1 VTESSRKA
9 GAGKLNKMARE
20 YCLRDAL
27 EPTRTVESPSGP
39 GGRLGV
45 DGFGNRLVCAGISG
59 VRATGSK
66 NCWIA
71 ILMVVA
77 CFWAPSFGQ
86 TLRPANSQVGHDFWG
101 FKEGAPGDVHAL
113 AQTRDGFLW
122 LGGPAGLFRFDGIQF
137 DPFHS
142 PFGDQLLST
151 YIFTLF
157 APRSGGLWIGYA
169 FGGFS
174 FLNDGKVTNYGG
186 ETASTTGNVRNFAQG
201 KDGVVWAATS
211 TGLWRFDHSH
221 WQHIGPETGL
231 PSGPIVVV
239 QFDREGTLWALTYTV
254 DPSIGSRL
262 AYLRMGSR
270 QFHMTRSKLFF
281 TGFTLDAERH
291 VMTSP
296 KNKDLFDDTG
306 INADDRPPAYPLFRR
321 ACSQIID
328 RTGSVWIFPAQP
340 VVLRLPASELSS
352 DAVDKASATKTETY
366 DVNPYQS
373 AELVD
378 REGNVWLSDQKG
390 LHRYFYSP
398 LTGQALPKSA
408 EGSESFTV
416 TPDEDGAVWITGGTS
431 VGKVFDIYLVGPAQV
446 KARKGPGL
454 VLFAYRGRDKTTW
467 FGSSTGLWHLVRDNL
482 LRVDLPREMADQA
495 QFLQTITQD
504 RSGAMW
510 VSFGRHGLYRLA
522 DDAWTPYGGRQDLP
536 KTGVLIEFTDSLSR
550 VWFGYTKNT
559 LAVLDGDRVQVFG
572 PNDGLRVGNIMAIY
586 GRGSEIWIGGE
597 FGLWQFDHGRF
608 HEIHATN
615 EQWLRGISGIV
626 ETANGDLWLNG
637 LGGIFHVRQSEMS
650 EALTNSAYQVKGEHF
665 GRRDGVPG
673 VAFQARP
680 LKSAIE
686 GTDGRVWFTGSTGVA
701 WLDPTRSEE
710 KVPPPITIQSVS
722 ADDKS
727 YQLASPLKF
736 PAHTSSVQINYAA
749 VSLSDPETIRFR
761 YKLQETDKGW
771 HEVSAADPVSYRN
784 LAPGSYHFSVSATD
798 INGAWSDKVATAEFT
813 ILPAFYQT
821 AWFITLCIVSAITLA
836 YKLYILRVRQLA
848 RQYGMRER
856 LLQLEAEL
864 AHVNRVS
871 MLGVMAAS
879 LAHEIK
885 QPIAAAITSANS
897 CIEWLAHEP
906 PNLDRARAAAAR
918 IDKYGNRAAEI
929 IDHIRSFYKKSPP
942 QRELVNVN
950 SIIQEIL
957 TLLQDEACKC
967 SVVMRTDLSAEL
979 PEIKVDRVQLQQVFM
994 NLILNGIEAMKD
1006 PGGELKV
1013 KSEVQDGQLQFSVSD
1028 TGVGLP
1034 AEKADQIFSA
1044 FFTTKPQGS
1053 GMGLAIS
1060 RSIVESHGGQL
1071 WATANDGRG
1080 ATFHFTLPVQTTESS
1095 PLVA

>member
-1 VTESSRKA
+1 MEINNEERRNRCRRVCTIRTANLNLGPNAIARLLRNMCVPMS
-9 GAGKLNKMARE
+9 KLKFVLLCTILAVL
-20 YCLRDAL
+20 C
-27 EPTRTVESPSGP
+27 PS
-39 GGRLGV
+39 L
-45 DGFGNRLVCAGISG
+45 FGQ
-59 VRATGSK
+59 
-66 NCWIA
+66 
-71 ILMVVA
+71 
-77 CFWAPSFGQ
+77 APSAAA
-86 TLRPANSQVGHDFWG
+86 LQVGHDFWG

-137 DPFHS
+137 DMFHS

-157 APRSGGLWIGYA
+157 APPSGGLWIGYA

-186 ETASTTGNVRNFAQG
+186 ETASATGNVRNFAQG
-201 KDGVVWAATS
+201 KDGVVWAATT
-211 TGLWRFDHSH
+211 TGLWRFDRSH

-254 DPSIGSRL
+254 DPSIGTQL
-262 AYLRMGSR
+262 AYLRRGSR
-270 QFHMTRSKLFF
+270 QFHMTRSNLFF
-281 TGFTLDAERH
+281 TGFTLDVEQH

-296 KNKDLFDDTG
+296 KNKDLFVDTG

-321 ACSQIID
+321 ACNQIID

-378 REGNVWLSDQKG
+378 REGNVWLGDQKG

-408 EGSESFTV
+408 EGSEIFTV
-416 TPDEDGAVWITGGTS
+416 TPDEDGAVWITGGSS
-431 VGKVFDIYLVGPAQV
+431 VGKVFDIYLVGHAQV

-454 VLFAYRGRDKTTW
+454 VLFAYRARDKTTW
-467 FGSSTGLWHLVRDNL
+467 FGSSTGLWHLVRDTL

-495 QFLQTITQD
+495 QFLQTITED

-536 KTGVLIEFTDSLSR
+536 KTGVVIEFTDSLGR

-572 PNDGLRVGNIMAIY
+572 PSDGLRVGNITAIY

-597 FGLWQFDHGRF
+597 FGLRQFDHGLF

-637 LGGIFHVRQSEMS
+637 LGGIFHVRRSEMS
-650 EALTNSAYQVKGEHF
+650 EALKNSAYQVKGEHF

-686 GTDGRVWFTGSTGVA
+686 GTDGRIWFTGSTGVA

-722 ADDKS
+722 ADDKN
-727 YQLASPLKF
+727 YQLASALKF
-736 PAHTSSVQINYAA
+736 PAHTASVQITYSAI
-749 VSLSDPETIRFR
+749 SLSDPETIQFR
-761 YKLQETDKGW
+761 YKLQETDKDW
-771 HEVSAADPVSYRN
+771 HEASVASPVSYRN
-784 LAPGSYHFSVSATD
+784 LAPGSYHFSVNATD
-798 INGAWSDKVATAEFT
+798 TNGVWSDAVATAKFT

-821 AWFITLCIVSAITLA
+821 QWFLFLCVMTAAAL
-836 YKLYILRVRQLA
+836 LYLFFLLRVRQVAQQVGGRMEARLA
-848 RQYGMRER
+848 ERERIARDLHDTLLQGVQGLILKVHAGLRQIPTEVPGRQTIEKALDYGDQVVAEGRDRVRDLRSTAGLRDLSSAFQRVADEMRQDSLASVKTVVEGRQRELHPVVLAESYSIGREALVNALSHSEGQHVEVEITYDAKQFRVRVRDDGRGIDPGILEKGSRDGHWGLLGMRER
-856 LLQLEAEL
+856 AQK
-864 AHVNRVS
+864 
-871 MLGVMAAS
+871 
-879 LAHEIK
+879 I
-885 QPIAAAITSANS
+885 
-897 CIEWLAHEP
+897 
-906 PNLDRARAAAAR
+906 
-918 IDKYGNRAAEI
+918 
-929 IDHIRSFYKKSPP
+929 
-942 QRELVNVN
+942 
-950 SIIQEIL
+950 
-957 TLLQDEACKC
+957 
-967 SVVMRTDLSAEL
+967 
-979 PEIKVDRVQLQQVFM
+979 
-994 NLILNGIEAMKD
+994 
-1006 PGGELKV
+1006 
-1013 KSEVQDGQLQFSVSD
+1013 
-1028 TGVGLP
+1028 
-1034 AEKADQIFSA
+1034 
-1044 FFTTKPQGS
+1044 
-1053 GMGLAIS
+1053 
-1060 RSIVESHGGQL
+1060 GGQL
-1071 WATANDGRG
+1071 EFWSQPGTGTEVELTVPAKTAYR
-1080 ATFHFTLPVQTTESS
+1080 SS
-1095 PLVA
+1095 AAKNKSA